1 MRIRHVRILHVLPV
15 IVMLGVAVFNLHL
28 VYGSGLSIWRVGGF
42 GMFSSLDNRA
52 TRYVKAVAIT
62 DKATI
67 ALDLSGYKSTVDH
80 LRILPRDHDLQ
91 RFLEELACTQE
102 LLPAKAAAVELTYYG
117 LELKGNKAIP
127 VVRWRESRNGCST
140 P

>member
-15 IVMLGVAVFNLHL
+15 LVMLGVAVFNLFL

-52 TRYVKAVAIT
+52 TRFVRAVAIT
-62 DKATI
+62 DNATI
-67 ALDLSGYKSTVDH
+67 ALDLSDYKRTVDH
-80 LRILPRDHDLQ
+80 LRILPRDPDLK
-91 RFLEELACTQE
+91 RFLAELACTRD
-102 LLPAKAAAVELTYYG
+102 LLPTQTAAVELSYYG
-117 LELKGNKAIP
+117 LELKGDKAIP
-127 VVRWRESRNGCST
+127 VVRWRERRDVCST